1 MPLPPLLHLPDEA
14 TYRQH
19 FTHQYCQAR
28 IETHDGIRVY
38 FQQKQFDHAFFE
50 STDRRGAKDAFSWLR
65 AKRMDWIGATLGSA
79 ATKHYQGWDAKS
91 HRHRPNRRV
100 DLLYEDFVVV
110 LRLDLRKGG
119 DLKANFVT
127 CYQANN
133 SGGRIRAA
141 PLWRAA
147 DCINALRQKK
157 GR

>member
-1 MPLPPLLHLPDEA
+1 MEPCKANGL
-14 TYRQH
+14 
-19 FTHQYCQAR
+19 
-28 IETHDGIRVY
+28 
-38 FQQKQFDHAFFE
+38 
-50 STDRRGAKDAFSWLR
+50 DRRDTRICGNQALSGMGRK
-65 AKRMDWIGATLGSA
+65 KATA
-79 ATKHYQGWDAKS
+79 IAQT
-91 HRHRPNRRV
+91 RRV